1 MVKFICLPAICRDGR
16 GQHLLTYSGNRG
28 PKNTKGCISRK
39 SLDESMLEDSLPH
52 RTMNFQS
59 FFVTTERSIFFVS
72 RLKMSRKIMLRSCLM
87 NRTEA
92 VTG

>member
-1 MVKFICLPAICRDGR
+1 MVKFICLPAICRDGK
-16 GQHLLTYSGNRG
+16 GQHFLSYSGNRG
-28 PKNTKGCISRK
+28 PKSTKGCISQIF
-39 SLDESMLEDSLPH
+39 LDKLMCEDCLPH

-72 RLKMSRKIMLRSCLM
+72 RLKMSRKVMLSSCLM

-92 VTG
+92 

>member
-1 MVKFICLPAICRDGR
+1 MC
-16 GQHLLTYSGNRG
+16 
-28 PKNTKGCISRK
+28 
-39 SLDESMLEDSLPH
+39 EDCLPH

-72 RLKMSRKIMLRSCLM
+72 RLKMSRKVMLSSCLM

-92 VTG
+92 